1 MANTLPTTME
11 YFDNLLGEQLT
22 DGGGGG
28 GGCTTAKVKVIGKA
42 NTTFWG
48 SGELHI
54 KGKPI
59 YGILE
64 YGDHFYAV
72 HDFNNAEVGDTT
84 YNVIIFETGEEFP
97 AFQFDVEDGENV
109 TASGNCT
116 VVNPSTGVYAV
127 LFTGDCTITIS

>member
-42 NTTFWG
+42 LTEFYG
-48 SGELHI
+48 SDNREI
-54 KGKPI
+54 ANKPI
-59 YGILE
+59 YGLLE
-64 YGDHFYAV
+64 LDGHFYTV
-72 HDFNNAEVGDTT
+72 RYFENEQVGDTT
-84 YNVIIFETGEEFP
+84 YNVYMFETSEELP
-97 AFQFDVEDGENV
+97 AFAFDVHDGGSV

-116 VVNPSTGVYAV
+116 VVNPSTGMYVV
-127 LFTGDCTITIS
+127 VFTGDCTITIS